1 MSPTT
6 PTDGAIVKL
15 SSTAQKLHFS
25 HIPFIREVDD
35 LHALQVCCI
44 CVPLETNIS
53 QDKTNYALFASLD
66 EKEEFCRPQRPLLE
80 SFSRSKRCRS
90 LASKLS
96 QFCTT
101 SIEVIVDKRQ
111 KFDKPTSNIT
121 SNSVSAQSIAE
132 RKLDLTDDDVE
143 FLISY
148 NQLLRKDEDNN
159 ASVLFTDEDF
169 IKAFYKWDVESI
181 RTSIGKGVAPKRIDI
196 ASAFACL
203 KSSGV
208 KKEIPVD
215 LFKPLYDYYCRRWE
229 GHENLPV
236 CRCSWVIIQQLNE
249 EQRNLVAKLA

>member
-1 MSPTT
+1 MSPTS
-6 PTDGAIVKL
+6 PTDGAVVKL
-15 SSTAQKLHFS
+15 TSTARKLHTS

-44 CVPLETNIS
+44 CVSLETNIP

-66 EKEEFCRPQRPLLE
+66 EKEEFCRPKRPLLE
-80 SFSRSKRCRS
+80 SRNKRARNLS
-90 LASKLS
+90 SKLS

-101 SIEVIVDKRQ
+101 SIEVIVDKRM
-111 KFDKPTSNIT
+111 KFERPNSNIT

-181 RTSIGKGVAPKRIDI
+181 RSSIGKGIAPKRIDI
-196 ASAFACL
+196 ASAFSCL